1 MKAFTGA
8 TMIDGTGAMPVSDA
22 VLLVEDG
29 AIVEAG
35 SAGDVR
41 IPEGVEVID
50 ASGMT
55 LMPGLIDTHDHLAS
69 FSYEIASRWGITEP
83 RSTRHLRIA
92 SVLKQTL
99 ETGYTAVRDAGGLD
113 AGFRIAVDEGLVPG
127 PRLHVGLGFITPTGG
142 MGDRVSPLGY
152 KPPAGA
158 DSGLPWGVADGPEG
172 MRAKVREM
180 VGAGA
185 DVIKTATTGGASSTA
200 GLGPKDVLFERA
212 ELEALVDEAHKRGRR
227 VMCHALGGE
236 GLRMAIEVGVDSIEH
251 GSYLDEDP
259 ELLEMM
265 AEKGIVF
272 HSDIWR
278 VHFPRH
284 SGGRRTAGHALPHY
298 DSTMSKSLLM
308 ALEYGVTVTAGTDE
322 GGWEHGNN
330 AHEISCLVEAGMTPM
345 QAIVAATSDAAEL
358 HGAGRGDRQHLGWKM
373 RGHHPSGRQS
383 ARRCDYF
390 GTRQRSEVCD
400 EGRRYSFGQARHGQ
414 ARWSFLVRLRRSLD
428 SLFIWTAIWR
438 GADAESKGKKGRVGA
453 RKSEGCHSYG
463 ERGNSGIAGHIDE
476 GEDSNDGDGEVV
488 VLTDRSRHSD
498 NRIGVK
504 AKDIIC
510 CN

>member
-1 MKAFTGA
+1 MKAITGA
-8 TMIDGTGAMPVSDA
+8 TMINGSGGAPISDA
-22 VLLVEDG
+22 VVLING
-29 AIVEAG
+29 ASIAAAD
-35 SAGDVR
+35 SGDSVQ
-41 IPEGVEVID
+41 IPEGVDTID

-92 SVLKQTL
+92 SVLRQTL

-113 AGFRIAVDEGLVPG
+113 AGFRMAVDEGLVPG
-127 PRLHVGLGFITPTGG
+127 PRLQVALGFITPTGG
-142 MGDRVSPLGY
+142 MADRISPLGY
-152 KPPAGA
+152 KPPAGE
-158 DSGLPWGVADGPEG
+158 DSGLPWGVADGPEA

-200 GLGPKDVLFERA
+200 GLGPRDALFERA

-236 GLRMAIEVGVDSIEH
+236 GLRMAVEVGVDSIEH

-272 HSDIWR
+272 TPTFGVYTFHS
-278 VHFPRH
+278 VHGTAH
-284 SGGRRTAGHALPHY
+284 GRARAAALRDHHV
-298 DSTMSKSLLM
+298 KSLHM
-308 ALEYGVTVTAGTDE
+308 ALEVGVTVTAGTDE

-345 QAIVAATSDAAEL
+345 QAIVAATSDAAKCVGLE
-358 HGAGRGDRQHLGWKM
+358 
-373 RGHHPSGRQS
+373 
-383 ARRCDYF
+383 
-390 GTRQRSEVCD
+390 SEIGSI
-400 EGRRYSFGQARHGQ
+400 EA
-414 ARWSFLVRLRRSLD
+414 
-428 SLFIWTAIWR
+428 
-438 GADAESKGKKGRVGA
+438 GKKADLILVDGNPLDNVTIL
-453 RKSEGCHSYG
+453 
-463 ERGNSGIAGHIDE
+463 ERGNAVRYVMK
-476 GEDSNDGDGEVV
+476 DGVTY
-488 VLTDRSRHSD
+488 LDRRA
-498 NRIGVK
+498 NRS
-504 AKDIIC
+504 A
-510 CN
+510 